1 MTKRKNHHAEEP
13 ADPPPPMVE
22 TQADDAPEVTPLAA
36 GPMPMGV
43 GIMRIQKQRYRDWI
57 TAGGTPAIYT

>member
-1 MTKRKNHHAEEP
+1 MTEDPLPSADEP
-13 ADPPPPMVE
+13 LLLND
-22 TQADDAPEVTPLAA
+22 TPEPLAA

-43 GIMRIQKQRYRDWI
+43 GIMRTQQQRYRDWI